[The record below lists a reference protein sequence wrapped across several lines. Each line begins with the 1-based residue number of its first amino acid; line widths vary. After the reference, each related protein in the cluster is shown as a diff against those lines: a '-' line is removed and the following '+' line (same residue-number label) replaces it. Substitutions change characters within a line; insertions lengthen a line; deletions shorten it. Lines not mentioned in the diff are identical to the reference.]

1 MYWIEV
7 YFENGKT
14 LRKESS
20 DLNDT
25 YDVFMRYSVGLE
37 RKPRVQNIRAGLDD
51 NETGLW
57 SYMKGIVL

>member
-20 DLNDT
+20 VLNDT
-25 YDVFMRYSVGLE
+25 YGVFARYSTGG
-37 RKPRVQNIRAGLDD
+37 RKPRVQKIRAGHGD
-51 NETGLW
+51 EESGLW
-57 SYMKGIVL
+57 CYMKGIVL